1 MWSRVCAVVV
11 ERERYPE
18 YVLHPWFDEHGAG
31 ETGRRWTVNKRK
43 FWDKIDIVPC
53 TCEMVSI
60 SIYWTTCSASLMTT
74 RRQIECNASNCI
86 HKHFYR
92 TSNPWSFIVL
102 DTKKNLDLLWMTS
115 LHDQMAAPGKV
126 KRSNDLPK
134 GVERL
139 KEEHKKVR
147 SNVYFEYHQ
156 CIPADI
162 NLMHVNYHQH
172 QYICYLFMVFLQ
184 YSRIDSFHFLESS
197 LCITCCCWLADCF
210 VTCVFWYFAKNAC
223 TYFHA
228 VYLNNVNSKLSYTY
242 GS

>member
-1 MWSRVCAVVV
+1 MKVKLIRWSMWSRVCAVVV

-102 DTKKNLDLLWMTS
+102 DTKKTLIYCGWHPWTTKW
-115 LHDQMAAPGKV
+115 LHLEKSNGVMICLKASRGW
-126 KRSNDLPK
+126 KRSTK
-134 GVERL
+134 RSGVMFIS
-139 KEEHKKVR
+139 KTK
-147 SNVYFEYHQ
+147 
-156 CIPADI
+156 PP
-162 NLMHVNYHQH
+162 MHSCRY
-172 QYICYLFMVFLQ
+172 
-184 YSRIDSFHFLESS
+184 
-197 LCITCCCWLADCF
+197 
-210 VTCVFWYFAKNAC
+210 
-223 TYFHA
+223 
-228 VYLNNVNSKLSYTY
+228 
-242 GS
+242 